1 MGKKLI
7 LTEQQHTLIVNQI
20 LKETVDK
27 LDELEAKGSLD
38 EGFWDTIKYGLS
50 KLGRYKAGGKIMGKG
65 KVDQEYARKIQQI
78 IDKEG
83 NDMIKQLDAKIR
95 EANPE
100 FPNSKDPQQFLTTVM
115 EIAAVYDSVVAAT
128 QKQPEEEGYMPID
141 AANGIINDLREYTK
155 KFLDVDLAAVYS
167 GFNEAEDITGE
178 NIMSEEYQLSEGQM
192 CEIDEAFDLNEYG
205 EDSGGQDMTW
215 AKYKHDTNIGS
226 SIDQRMMAPFNI
238 AVDIEETLPKSYNE
252 NDVETAIEKH
262 IVFNEINREVADK
275 YMSKEDWWDDL
286 YYNINDIRRKREKE
300 SGELNEADPLDAA
313 DVRAGLQA
321 KRGGGDDF
329 ASDRMDTLKSN
340 KLPLILAGVGASLG
354 ALGWIAQSDWF
365 RTWLESLLSSTKV
378 ITNTTTIVK
387 DVSGGLPDKQGFVHW
402 ASDIFGKD
410 IKTGA
415 DMQQFINKFGAE
427 NVSHMFDGNGGGD
440 SMGQMQKLQQLISG
454 NPGAS
459 MGDLFNKAD
468 QTFGSMSGG
477 QNLFG
482 ISKAASFFAT
492 TVTKQ
497 IAKTVVK
504 TGGAVVAG
512 KIAGLGAILSGV
524 GIGLLATGALVKL
537 VRMKGQKSS
546 RAATLNTLYQ
556 SMRNLEG
563 GVGIVEPDGDTTGT
577 QDGGTQDG
585 GTGQGGDKTGGTEK
599 AKTNLYN
606 NLKNLFQFIVNNKN
620 TMGTKTQYNTGTG
633 GAGAQAPLEEAKY
646 ITDKRVIQYISKS
659 LPFDKLKNF
668 ENLLN
673 RIEIIRNSLK
683 KMGGS
688 TGDKALDGFLKQ
700 LDSNP
705 IMLTNFEQLTKVDP
719 NNAQEVNQLLAFI
732 KETLL
737 AVYSGDY
744 KVGNMVDKMST
755 LGGGNINKLSEDE
768 LEEVAGYSA
777 AEPNKSFSKDA
788 QSRTTFKKNLVKFLS
803 TIMNMFQYLHKT
815 QGGNIARKDTSNKY
829 TPPPARQKQTAAAA
843 PAQQSGQ
850 SSPTGQNVVPE
861 NLDPKLMEEIKRI
874 KKIMLS

>member
-20 LKETVDK
+20 LKETVGK
-27 LDELEAKGSLD
+27 LEELEAKGSLD

-128 QKQPEEEGYMPID
+128 QKNPEEGGYMPID

-167 GFNEAEDITGE
+167 GFNEAEDMTDE
-178 NIMSEEYQLSEGQM
+178 NVMSEEYQLSEGQM
-192 CEIDEAFDLNEYG
+192 CEINEAFGL
-205 EDSGGQDMTW
+205 T
-215 AKYKHDTNIGS
+215 
-226 SIDQRMMAPFNI
+226 
-238 AVDIEETLPKSYNE
+238 
-252 NDVETAIEKH
+252 
-262 IVFNEINREVADK
+262 
-275 YMSKEDWWDDL
+275 
-286 YYNINDIRRKREKE
+286 
-300 SGELNEADPLDAA
+300 EADPMSAS

-321 KRGGGDDF
+321 KRGGGEDF
-329 ASDRMDTLKSN
+329 ASNRMDTLKSN

-354 ALGWIAQSDWF
+354 ALGWIAQTDWF
-365 RTWLESLLSSTKV
+365 RTWLESLLGGTKI
-378 ITNTTTIVK
+378 ITNTNTIIDNVT
-387 DVSGGLPDKQGFVHW
+387 GGAPDEKGFVHW

-440 SMGQMQKLQQLISG
+440 SMDQMQKLQQMISS
-454 NPGAS
+454 NPSAS

-482 ISKAASFFAT
+482 VSKAATFFAK

-497 IAKTVVK
+497 ITKTAVK
-504 TGGAVVAG
+504 GAGTVAAA

-524 GIGLLATGALVKL
+524 GIGLLATGAVVKL

-563 GVGIVEPDGDTTGT
+563 GVGIVEPDGETTGAGT
-577 QDGGTQDG
+577 QDGGTGAQDG
-585 GTGQGGDKTGGTEK
+585 GTGQGGDKTGGVEK

-606 NLKNLFQFIVNNKN
+606 NLKSLFQFIVNNKN

-633 GAGAQAPLEEAKY
+633 GASAQAPLAEAKY
-646 ITDKRVIQYISKS
+646 ITDKRVIQYLSKS

-668 ENLLN
+668 ENLLS
-673 RIEIIRNSLK
+673 RVEIIRNSLK

-719 NNAQEVNQLLAFI
+719 NNPQEVNQLLAFI

-744 KVGNMVDKMST
+744 KVGNMVDKMSS
-755 LGGGNINKLSEDE
+755 LGGGNINKVSEEE

-777 AEPNKSFSKDA
+777 AEPNKSFAKDA

-829 TPPPARQKQTAAAA
+829 TAPPARQKAPAAA
-843 PAQQSGQ
+843 PTQSKPIANEYGQ
-850 SSPTGQNVVPE
+850 YG
-861 NLDPKLMEEIKRI
+861 LDLKEKVDEKLMEELKRI

>member
-20 LKETVDK
+20 LKETVNK

-128 QKQPEEEGYMPID
+128 QKQPEESGYMPID
-141 AANGIINDLREYTK
+141 AANGIINDLREYAK

-178 NIMSEEYQLSEGQM
+178 NMMSEEYQLSEGQM
-192 CEIDEAFDLNEYG
+192 CEIDEDFGL
-205 EDSGGQDMTW
+205 T
-215 AKYKHDTNIGS
+215 
-226 SIDQRMMAPFNI
+226 
-238 AVDIEETLPKSYNE
+238 
-252 NDVETAIEKH
+252 
-262 IVFNEINREVADK
+262 
-275 YMSKEDWWDDL
+275 
-286 YYNINDIRRKREKE
+286 
-300 SGELNEADPLDAA
+300 EADPMDAA

-321 KRGGGDDF
+321 KRGGGEDF

-354 ALGWIAQSDWF
+354 ALGWIAQTDWF
-365 RTWLESLLSSTKV
+365 RTWLESLLGSTKV
-378 ITNTTTIVK
+378 ITNTSSIIK
-387 DVSGGLPDKQGFVHW
+387 DVSGGVPDKQGFIHW

-410 IKTGA
+410 IKSGA
-415 DMQQFINKFGAE
+415 EMQQFINKFGAE

-440 SMGQMQKLQQLISG
+440 SMGQMQKLQQLISSD
-454 NPGAS
+454 PSAS
-459 MGDLFNKAD
+459 MGDIFNKTD

-497 IAKTVVK
+497 ITKTVVK
-504 TGGAVVAG
+504 GAGTVAAA

-524 GIGLLATGALVKL
+524 GIALLATGALVKL

-563 GVGIVEPDGDTTGT
+563 GVGIVEPTGDTDGGT

-585 GTGQGGDKTGGTEK
+585 GTGQGDGQTGGAEK
-599 AKTNLYN
+599 SKTNLYN
-606 NLKNLFQFIVNNKN
+606 NLKSLFQFIVNNKN

-633 GAGAQAPLEEAKY
+633 GAGAQAPLAEAKY
-646 ITDKRVIQYISKS
+646 ITDKRVIQYITKS

-668 ENLLN
+668 ENLLT

-737 AVYSGDY
+737 SVYSGDY

-777 AEPNKSFSKDA
+777 AEPNKSFAKDA

-803 TIMNMFQYLHKT
+803 TIMNVFQYLHKS
-815 QGGNIARKDTSNKY
+815 QGGNIAKKDTSNKY
-829 TPPPARQKQTAAAA
+829 TPPPARQKQAPAAA

-861 NLDPKLMEEIKRI
+861 NIDPKLMEELKRI

>member
-27 LDELEAKGSLD
+27 IDELEAKGSLD
-38 EGFWDTIKYGLS
+38 EGKFWDTIKYGLS

-128 QKQPEEEGYMPID
+128 QKQPEEAGYMPID

-192 CEIDEAFDLNEYG
+192 CEIDEDFGL
-205 EDSGGQDMTW
+205 T
-215 AKYKHDTNIGS
+215 
-226 SIDQRMMAPFNI
+226 
-238 AVDIEETLPKSYNE
+238 
-252 NDVETAIEKH
+252 
-262 IVFNEINREVADK
+262 
-275 YMSKEDWWDDL
+275 
-286 YYNINDIRRKREKE
+286 
-300 SGELNEADPLDAA
+300 EADPLDAA

-321 KRGGGDDF
+321 KRGGGEDF

-440 SMGQMQKLQQLISG
+440 SMGQMQKLQQMISS
-454 NPGAS
+454 NPSAS
-459 MGDLFNKAD
+459 MGDIFNKAD

-563 GVGIVEPDGDTTGT
+563 GVGIVEPDGDTTGK

-585 GTGQGGDKTGGTEK
+585 GTGQGDGQTGGAEK

-606 NLKNLFQFIVNNKN
+606 NLKSLFQFIVNNKN

-633 GAGAQAPLEEAKY
+633 GAGAQAPLAEAKY
-646 ITDKRVIQYISKS
+646 ITDKRVIQYLSKS

-737 AVYSGDY
+737 SVYSGDY

-777 AEPNKSFSKDA
+777 AEPNKSFAKDA

-829 TPPPARQKQTAAAA
+829 TPPPARQKQAPAAA

-861 NLDPKLMEEIKRI
+861 NIDPKLMEELKRI

>member
-1 MGKKLI
+1 M
-7 LTEQQHTLIVNQI
+7 
-20 LKETVDK
+20 
-27 LDELEAKGSLD
+27 
-38 EGFWDTIKYGLS
+38 
-50 KLGRYKAGGKIMGKG
+50 
-65 KVDQEYARKIQQI
+65 
-78 IDKEG
+78 
-83 NDMIKQLDAKIR
+83 
-95 EANPE
+95 
-100 FPNSKDPQQFLTTVM
+100 
-115 EIAAVYDSVVAAT
+115 
-128 QKQPEEEGYMPID
+128 
-141 AANGIINDLREYTK
+141 
-155 KFLDVDLAAVYS
+155 
-167 GFNEAEDITGE
+167 
-178 NIMSEEYQLSEGQM
+178 
-192 CEIDEAFDLNEYG
+192 
-205 EDSGGQDMTW
+205 
-215 AKYKHDTNIGS
+215 
-226 SIDQRMMAPFNI
+226 
-238 AVDIEETLPKSYNE
+238 
-252 NDVETAIEKH
+252 
-262 IVFNEINREVADK
+262 
-275 YMSKEDWWDDL
+275 
-286 YYNINDIRRKREKE
+286 
-300 SGELNEADPLDAA
+300 DAA

-321 KRGGGDDF
+321 KRGGGEDF

-354 ALGWIAQSDWF
+354 ALGWIAQTDWF
-365 RTWLESLLSSTKV
+365 RTWLESLLGSTKV
-378 ITNTTTIVK
+378 ITNTTTIIK

-440 SMGQMQKLQQLISG
+440 SMGQMQKLQQMISS
-454 NPGAS
+454 NPSAS

-504 TGGAVVAG
+504 GAGTVAAA

-524 GIGLLATGALVKL
+524 GIGLLATGAVVKL

-563 GVGIVEPDGDTTGT
+563 GVGIVEPTGDTDGGT

-585 GTGQGGDKTGGTEK
+585 GTGQGGEQTGGAEK

-633 GAGAQAPLEEAKY
+633 GAGAQAPLAEAKY
-646 ITDKRVIQYISKS
+646 ITDKRVIQYITKS

-668 ENLLN
+668 ENLLT

-737 AVYSGDY
+737 SVYSGDY

-777 AEPNKSFSKDA
+777 AEPNKSFAKDA

-803 TIMNMFQYLHKT
+803 TIMNMFQYLHKS
-815 QGGNIARKDTSNKY
+815 QGGNIAKKDTSNKY
-829 TPPPARQKQTAAAA
+829 TPPPARQKQAPAAA

>member
-719 NNAQEVNQLLAFI
+719 NKAQEVNQLLAFI

-861 NLDPKLMEEIKRI
+861 NIDPKLMEELKRI

>member
-128 QKQPEEEGYMPID
+128 QKQPEESGYMPID
-141 AANGIINDLREYTK
+141 AANGIINDLREYAK

-178 NIMSEEYQLSEGQM
+178 NIMSEEYQLSEGQI
-192 CEIDEAFDLNEYG
+192 CEIDEAFGLTENEEIKVGDYVVYDEIQSRVSKVEG
-205 EDSGGQDMTW
+205 NWVEIEGPMGDKMMV
-215 AKYKHDTNIGS
+215 S
-226 SIDQRMMAPFNI
+226 SSQVKKRKTYDPR
-238 AVDIEETLPKSYNE
+238 
-252 NDVETAIEKH
+252 
-262 IVFNEINREVADK
+262 EI
-275 YMSKEDWWDDL
+275 
-286 YYNINDIRRKREKE
+286 
-300 SGELNEADPLDAA
+300 NEADPMDAA

-321 KRGGGDDF
+321 KRGGGEDF

-440 SMGQMQKLQQLISG
+440 SMGQMQKLQQMISG

-524 GIGLLATGALVKL
+524 GIALLATGALVKL

-563 GVGIVEPDGDTTGT
+563 GVGIVEPTGDTDGGT

-585 GTGQGGDKTGGTEK
+585 GTGQGDGQTGGAEK
-599 AKTNLYN
+599 SKTNLYN
-606 NLKNLFQFIVNNKN
+606 NLKSLFQFIVNNKN

-633 GAGAQAPLEEAKY
+633 GAGAQAPLAEAKY
-646 ITDKRVIQYISKS
+646 ITDKRVIQYITKS

-668 ENLLN
+668 ENLLT

-737 AVYSGDY
+737 SVYSGDY

-777 AEPNKSFSKDA
+777 AEPNKSFAKDA

-803 TIMNMFQYLHKT
+803 TIMNVFQYLHKS
-815 QGGNIARKDTSNKY
+815 QGGNIAKKDTSNKY
-829 TPPPARQKQTAAAA
+829 TPPPGRQKQAPAAA

-861 NLDPKLMEEIKRI
+861 NIDPKLMEELKRI

>member
-7 LTEQQHTLIVNQI
+7 LTEQQHTLIINQI

-50 KLGRYKAGGKIMGKG
+50 KLGRYKAGGKIMVKG
-65 KVDQEYARKIQQI
+65 KVDIEYARKIQKI
-78 IDKEG
+78 IG
-83 NDMIKQLDAKIR
+83 NEANEMIKDLDDGIQKT
-95 EANPE
+95 NPE
-100 FPNSKDPQQFLTTVM
+100 FPNNKDPQQFLTTVM
-115 EIAAVYDSVVAAT
+115 EIAAVYDSIVAAT
-128 QKQPEEEGYMPID
+128 KKQPEEKGYIPID
-141 AANGIINDLREYTK
+141 AANGIINDLREYVK
-155 KFLDVDLAAVYS
+155 KFLDVDLRAIYS
-167 GFNEAEDITGE
+167 ATNEAKEMTGE
-178 NIMSEEYQLSEGQM
+178 NIMSEEYQLSEGQI
-192 CEIDEAFDLNEYG
+192 CEIDEAFGLTENEEIKVGDYVVYDEIQSRVSKVEG
-205 EDSGGQDMTW
+205 NWVEIEGPMGDKMMV
-215 AKYKHDTNIGS
+215 S
-226 SIDQRMMAPFNI
+226 SSQVKKRKTYDPR
-238 AVDIEETLPKSYNE
+238 
-252 NDVETAIEKH
+252 
-262 IVFNEINREVADK
+262 EI
-275 YMSKEDWWDDL
+275 
-286 YYNINDIRRKREKE
+286 
-300 SGELNEADPLDAA
+300 NEADPMDAA

-321 KRGGGDDF
+321 KRGGGEDF

-415 DMQQFINKFGAE
+415 DMQQFINKLGAE

-440 SMGQMQKLQQLISG
+440 SMGQMQKLQQMISS
-454 NPGAS
+454 NPSAS

-477 QNLFG
+477 QNIFG

-492 TVTKQ
+492 TVAKQ
-497 IAKTVVK
+497 YAKTVVK

-537 VRMKGQKSS
+537 LRMKGQKSS

-563 GVGIVEPDGDTTGT
+563 GVGIVEPDGDTTGK
-577 QDGGTQDG
+577 QDDGTQDG
-585 GTGQGGDKTGGTEK
+585 GTGQGDGQTGGAEK

-606 NLKNLFQFIVNNKN
+606 NLKSLFQFIVNNKN

-633 GAGAQAPLEEAKY
+633 GAGAQAPLAEAKY
-646 ITDKRVIQYISKS
+646 ITDKRVIQYITKS

-737 AVYSGDY
+737 SVYSGDY

-777 AEPNKSFSKDA
+777 AEPNKSFAKDA

-829 TPPPARQKQTAAAA
+829 TPPPSRQKQAPAAA

-861 NLDPKLMEEIKRI
+861 NIDPKLMEELKRI

>member
-27 LDELEAKGSLD
+27 IDELEAKGSLD
-38 EGFWDTIKYGLS
+38 EGKFWDTIKYGLS
-50 KLGRYKAGGKIMGKG
+50 KLGRYKAGGKIIGKG
-65 KVDQEYARKIQQI
+65 KVDTQYAEKIKDI
-78 IDKEG
+78 LSKEV
-83 NDMIKQLDAKIR
+83 NEMIKKLDAGIK
-95 EANPE
+95 ETNPE
-100 FPNSKDPQQFLTTVM
+100 FPNNKDPQQFLTTVM
-115 EIAAVYDSVVAAT
+115 EIAAVYDSIVVAT
-128 QKQPEEEGYMPID
+128 KKQPEEKGYIPID
-141 AANGIINDLREYTK
+141 AANGIINDLREYVK
-155 KFLDVDLAAVYS
+155 KFLDVDLRAIYS
-167 GFNEAEDITGE
+167 ATNEAKEMTGE
-178 NIMSEEYQLSEGQM
+178 NIMSEEYQLSEGQI
-192 CEIDEAFDLNEYG
+192 CEIDEAFGL
-205 EDSGGQDMTW
+205 T
-215 AKYKHDTNIGS
+215 
-226 SIDQRMMAPFNI
+226 
-238 AVDIEETLPKSYNE
+238 
-252 NDVETAIEKH
+252 
-262 IVFNEINREVADK
+262 
-275 YMSKEDWWDDL
+275 
-286 YYNINDIRRKREKE
+286 
-300 SGELNEADPLDAA
+300 EADPMDAA

-321 KRGGGDDF
+321 KRGGGEDF
-329 ASDRMDTLKSN
+329 SSDRMDTLKSN
-340 KLPLILAGVGASLG
+340 KLPMTLAGVGASLG
-354 ALGWIAQSDWF
+354 AFSWLVNTEWFKSLFDVVTKNPSIEYIKQVVQEKTEVLGSIKPGEGMTQIMNRLNGINLNPNSSPQEFISGVKTLGGGNINDGIDALTQQGGIFKDPEAARKALTEIVNNPNAHGSNLGQIF
-365 RTWLESLLSSTKV
+365 QGQMAGTGESFGDSLVTQTGGSLKGM
-378 ITNTTTIVK
+378 IVNAIIK
-387 DVSGGLPDKQGFVHW
+387 AVPKLV
-402 ASDIFGKD
+402 
-410 IKTGA
+410 IKTGVST
-415 DMQQFINKFGAE
+415 GAGYLAAKGLAG
-427 NVSHMFDGNGGGD
+427 VLGP
-440 SMGQMQKLQQLISG
+440 I
-454 NPGAS
+454 
-459 MGDLFNKAD
+459 
-468 QTFGSMSGG
+468 
-477 QNLFG
+477 G
-482 ISKAASFFAT
+482 IGL
-492 TVTKQ
+492 VT
-497 IAKTVVK
+497 A
-504 TGGAVVAG
+504 GAVV
-512 KIAGLGAILSGV
+512 K
-524 GIGLLATGALVKL
+524 LL
-537 VRMKGQKSS
+537 RMKGQKSS

-556 SMRNLEG
+556 SIRNLEG
-563 GVGIVEPDGDTTGT
+563 GVGVVEPEGDTTGT

-585 GTGQGGDKTGGTEK
+585 GTGQGDGQTGGAEK

-606 NLKNLFQFIVNNKN
+606 NLKSLFQFIVNNKN

-633 GAGAQAPLEEAKY
+633 GAGAQAPLAEAKY
-646 ITDKRVIQYISKS
+646 ITDKRVIQYLSKS

-737 AVYSGDY
+737 SVYSGDY

-777 AEPNKSFSKDA
+777 AEPNKSFAKDA

-829 TPPPARQKQTAAAA
+829 TPPPARQKQATAAAPAAA

-861 NLDPKLMEEIKRI
+861 NIDPKLMEELKRI